1 MLNSNGKTCVITGVT
16 SGIGEQ
22 TAIILASKGFN
33 VIGIGR
39 YKKRC
44 EKTLEKINTISNSS
58 KILICDLSDQTQIKL
73 LTEKIKKEGIS
84 IDILINNAGGIFL
97 KRILD
102 KQNIEMTWSVNYLSH
117 FLLTGLLVKNNS
129 LSNNSKIINVSSI
142 AHEKATINF
151 EDISFTKGY
160 NGMKAYG
167 QSKLAMLMWSYTLA
181 KKLQNKKI
189 SVSSVHPGIIGT
201 RLLSNNGFISPLLN
215 LGLNIVGR
223 NAKWGAE
230 NIINT
235 LNSTHTNHCDYY
247 HEKKIVESSI
257 FSNNIKY
264 QDELWKLSEKNLNF
278 TFNN

>member
-44 EKTLEKINTISNSS
+44 EKTLKKINRVSDSS
-58 KILICDLSDQTQIKL
+58 QILICDLSDQTQIKL
-73 LTEKIKKEGIS
+73 ITEKIKKEAIS

-167 QSKLAMLMWSYTLA
+167 QSKLAMLMWSYSLA
-181 KKLQNKKI
+181 NKLQNKKI

-235 LNSTHTNHCDYY
+235 LNSTDNNHCYY
-247 HEKKIVESSI
+247 HEKKIVESSQ

-264 QDELWKLSEKNLNF
+264 QDQLWKLSEKNLNF